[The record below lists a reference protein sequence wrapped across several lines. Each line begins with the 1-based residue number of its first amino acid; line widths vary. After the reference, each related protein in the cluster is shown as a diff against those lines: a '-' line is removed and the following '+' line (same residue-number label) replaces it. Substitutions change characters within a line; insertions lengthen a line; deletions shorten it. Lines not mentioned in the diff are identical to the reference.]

1 MHGMGVGYTNGSKT
15 MKHIAITTLV
25 VCGVSSSLPAAAAEN
40 DLQAL
45 REEIAQMKQSYEQR
59 IAALEQRLA
68 ETKSKAGTAVATAD
82 QAQLALQEVARAPSV
97 ANAFNPEISLIL
109 SGMYTNTSQDARQDP
124 TGAAGRE
131 RRPKGV
137 LPDGLVSGAEARS
150 WNLGESELALAA
162 NIDPLFRGTFLLS
175 IAPDDTIGVEE
186 AHIQTLG
193 LGNGLNVKAGRFF
206 SGIGYANEQHP
217 HAWDFSDAALPYQ
230 AFFGP
235 QLGYD
240 GVQVKWLAPTDVFFE
255 IGAEAGRARSFPA
268 TDGAAKKNGFLS
280 GSLFAHVGGDVG
292 ASNSWRAGMSWFH
305 AKPQDRV
312 YDDVDSTGTL
322 VVNSFSGTSR
332 TVGADFV
339 WKWAPQGNA
348 NQQNFIFQSEWFRR
362 RETGELIYNRDN
374 SAGAS
379 FGTASDSFRSS
390 QSGFYAQGVW
400 QFMPKW
406 RVGYRYDQL
415 SSPSIS
421 IGLVDSGVLTAA
433 DLPLLQAYQPKR
445 QTAMVDWSPSEFS
458 RIRFQYAQDKTR
470 PEVTDNQFWVHYI
483 MSLGTHGAH
492 KF

>member
-1 MHGMGVGYTNGSKT
+1 
-15 MKHIAITTLV
+15 MKSISIAMLA
-25 VCGVSSSLPAAAAEN
+25 VCGMFNSLSAAATEG
-40 DLQAL
+40 DLTAL
-45 REEIAQMKQSYEQR
+45 RAEIAQMKQSYEQR

-68 ETKSKAGTAVATAD
+68 ETASAASAATATAD
-82 QAQLALQEVARAPSV
+82 QARLALQEVVRAPAA

-109 SGMYTNTSQDARQDP
+109 SGMYTNTAQDARQDS
-124 TGAAGRE
+124 TGMAGRE
-131 RRPKGV
+131 RRIQGV
-137 LPDGLVSGAEARS
+137 LPSGMVSGAEARS

-175 IAPDDTIGVEE
+175 IAPDDTVGVEE

-206 SGIGYANEQHP
+206 SGIGYANQQHP
-217 HAWDFSDAALPYQ
+217 HAWDFSDTALPYQ

-240 GVQVKWLAPTDVFFE
+240 GVQVKWLAPTELFLE
-255 IGAEAGRARSFPA
+255 LGAELGRARSFPA
-268 TDGAAKKNGFLS
+268 TDGAAKKNGLMS
-280 GSLFAHVGGDVG
+280 ASAFAHVGGDVG
-292 ASNSWRAGMSWFH
+292 MSNSWRAGVSYFRT
-305 AKPQDRV
+305 KPRDRA
-312 YDDVDSTGTL
+312 YEDIDSAATL
-322 VVNSFSGTSR
+322 VTNSFSGNSK
-332 TVGADFV
+332 TVGLDFV

-348 NQQNFIFQSEWFRR
+348 SQQNLSFQSEWFRR
-362 RETGELIYNRDN
+362 RESGTLAFDT
-374 SAGAS
+374 AGVTPTPGLA
-379 FGTASDSFRSS
+379 DSFRSS

-415 SSPSIS
+415 GSPGTS
-421 IGLVDSGVLTAA
+421 IGLIDSGVLTVA
-433 DLPLLQAYQPKR
+433 DLPLLQTYKPKR

-458 RIRFQYAQDKTR
+458 RLRLQLAHDQTR
-470 PEVTDNQFWVHYI
+470 PEVTDNQLWVHYI